1 MDETA
6 MATFV
11 ASALA
16 LLKARLDRMADDTT
30 RDSYFTR
37 RIEQAISDLKRKG
50 VALTDSVDD
59 LMLVVDYAA
68 WAHANR
74 DKQGGQPEWL
84 RRRIAG
90 RWLNNDP

>member
-6 MATFV
+6 KATFV

-16 LLKARLDRMADDTT
+16 MLKERQDKLPDDTT
-30 RDSYFTR
+30 RDAYYTN
-37 RIEQAISDLKRKG
+37 RIEQAMRLLERRG
-50 VALTDSVDD
+50 VKLTDGVDD

-68 WAHANR
+68 WMHANR
-74 DKQGGQPEWL
+74 DKTGGMPEWL

-90 RWLNNDP
+90 RWLTNDP